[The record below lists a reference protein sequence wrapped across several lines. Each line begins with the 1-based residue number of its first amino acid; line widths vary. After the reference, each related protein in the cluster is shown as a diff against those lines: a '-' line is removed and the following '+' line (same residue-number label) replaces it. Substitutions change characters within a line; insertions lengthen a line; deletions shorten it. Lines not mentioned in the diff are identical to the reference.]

1 MKNKLSPKKQ
11 AREQIVLQLMI
22 ALPGLKDILG
32 EKKFERR
39 VRRAARIL
47 AAGIKVN
54 K

>member
-1 MKNKLSPKKQ
+1 MKMLSPKEQ

-39 VRRAARIL
+39 IRKAARLL
-47 AAGIKVN
+47 ARGVKV
-54 K
+54 KK